1 MGACDYENVVIG
13 KYKNASEAFR
23 YVVNEARYYHGH
35 GGYKEGKFIMSIRE
49 DIMNQISEFVSDNYL
64 SSVYS
69 GSGLSKDKRYRY
81 ILISKP
87 RVLDGEIRIY
97 GPKFILIN
105 YQTAYRSLPHNDR
118 RVFTSA
124 ENMINFLQWAFVD
137 GEYDKAL
144 EIPTK

>member
-1 MGACDYENVVIG
+1 
-13 KYKNASEAFR
+13 
-23 YVVNEARYYHGH
+23 
-35 GGYKEGKFIMSIRE
+35 MSVRE
-49 DIMNQISEFVSDNYL
+49 DIMRQIASFVERNYL

-69 GSGLSKDKRYRY
+69 GYGLSKDKKYRY

-97 GPKFILIN
+97 GPKFILFS

-124 ENMINFLQWAFVD
+124 QDMLNFLQLAFVD
-137 GEYDKAL
+137 GKYDEAL
-144 EIPTK
+144 AIPTK

>member
-1 MGACDYENVVIG
+1 
-13 KYKNASEAFR
+13 
-23 YVVNEARYYHGH
+23 
-35 GGYKEGKFIMSIRE
+35 MSVRE
-49 DIMNQISEFVSDNYL
+49 DIMRQIASFIERNGL
-64 SSVYS
+64 ASVYS
-69 GSGLSKDKRYRY
+69 GFGLSEDKRYRY
-81 ILISKP
+81 ILMSKP

-124 ENMINFLQWAFVD
+124 EDAIKFIQLAFVD
-137 GEYDKAL
+137 GKYDEAL

>member
-1 MGACDYENVVIG
+1 
-13 KYKNASEAFR
+13 
-23 YVVNEARYYHGH
+23 
-35 GGYKEGKFIMSIRE
+35 MSVRE
-49 DIMNQISEFVSDNYL
+49 DIMRQIASYIERNGL
-64 SSVYS
+64 ASVYS
-69 GSGLSKDKRYRY
+69 GYGLSKDKKYRY

-97 GPKFILIN
+97 GPKFILIS
-105 YQTAYRSLPHNDR
+105 YQTAYRELPHNDR

-124 ENMINFLQWAFVD
+124 EDMLNFLQWAFVD

>member
-1 MGACDYENVVIG
+1 
-13 KYKNASEAFR
+13 
-23 YVVNEARYYHGH
+23 
-35 GGYKEGKFIMSIRE
+35 MSIRE
-49 DIMNQISEFVSDNYL
+49 DIMREIQSYVERNYL
-64 SSVYS
+64 SSVYG

-124 ENMINFLQWAFVD
+124 QDMLKFIQWAFVD